1 MGGCGCGRG
10 AWCTQLRGYSG
21 LSVPVS
27 SASPACALEKPS
39 LSARCPLCAQDFRGT
54 ALPVTC
60 YNFQPIERGKPQ
72 RGEAHALSRPFPPF
86 SCLLQGLARA
96 GPNCSRRAGRPPFP
110 RGSLGWPRR
119 LKPALRAYQ
128 PTRRCQFFHDCYLS
142 AWGACAA
149 WSQGRWQ
156 YSGTP
161 SHSEIDD
168 RAHRDTHRQA
178 HCTPTYM
185 LRLIRNHSH
194 RHSDTPIQ
202 RTNERAGTE
211 ADWHKVTPVQHKRH
225 GQEQTR
231 STRKHKDTDIQTK
244 KVNK

>member
-1 MGGCGCGRG
+1 M
-10 AWCTQLRGYSG
+10 LRIKSNFFPEPTRPCMISPP
-21 LSVPVS
+21 LSLPIHLLP
-27 SASPACALEKPS
+27 SPACSWGWPGRDPTALGGRVGHHS
-39 LSARCPLCAQDFRGT
+39 LGALSAGPG
-54 ALPVTC
+54 
-60 YNFQPIERGKPQ
+60 GW
-72 RGEAHALSRPFPPF
+72 SR
-86 SCLLQGLARA
+86 L
-96 GPNCSRRAGRPPFP
+96 
-110 RGSLGWPRR
+110 W
-119 LKPALRAYQ
+119 RAYQ
-128 PTRRCQFFHDCYLS
+128 PTRRCQFFRDCYLS

-178 HCTPTYM
+178 HCTPTNM